1 MARCRHR
8 EHGRCTGGDGYGT
21 GRNRVAGTLIGVPV
35 ADNQAVKT
43 GDVIA
48 LIDTAD
54 FVAKER

>member
-1 MARCRHR
+1 
-8 EHGRCTGGDGYGT
+8 
-21 GRNRVAGTLIGVPV
+21 V